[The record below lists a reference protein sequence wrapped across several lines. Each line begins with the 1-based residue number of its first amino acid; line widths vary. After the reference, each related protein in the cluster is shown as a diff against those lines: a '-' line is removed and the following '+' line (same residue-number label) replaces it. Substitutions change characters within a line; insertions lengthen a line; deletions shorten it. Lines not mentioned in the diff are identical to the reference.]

1 MKKTSR
7 PHLSLQTWLLLGTAF
22 LLLASEV
29 LAASR
34 WSGPLERIELAMRDS
49 LMRLRGSQPPN
60 DQIVIV
66 AIDDFSFNWTS
77 QQWPWPRA
85 YMARIVDQL
94 NQAGARLVGLDVM
107 LFETGYD
114 SGGDETLA
122 AALGRAAQAVL
133 VAQIFRDETQSTV
146 TLKLPLPVYRSAL
159 DGIGITG
166 VALDD
171 DAIDRSLQAFDTYG
185 DEIYY
190 HWAFEVAT
198 LSLGVDGPTL
208 TATGLTFNG
217 QNVPLYQGRL
227 LVSYAGPAGTYP
239 TYSASDVADGLV
251 DPAVFRDKIVLIGA
265 TSMTLHDLFPTPISA
280 SSPMPGVEI
289 VANAIDTLM
298 TGAYLR
304 LTPPWVNLLIIIG
317 MALAA
322 WRISKSPRP
331 SLTILL
337 VVGLMLLYL
346 GIAYGVFVLAGL
358 YLPVTGPELMLFLG
372 VILPSIEQAVSQELE
387 RRRIRS
393 LFTRF
398 ISPEMVDQ
406 LLATQDINSL
416 NKRADITILFSDIR
430 GFTSLS
436 EKLTPEEVV
445 ALLNP
450 YLEAMTNIVHKHG
463 GTIDKYEGDAVV
475 AFFGEPVPYADHAI
489 RAVAAALEMHLSL
502 EGLRQKWA
510 GEERMPGKFE
520 IGIGLNSGEVFVGLL
535 GSEQRIN
542 YTVIG
547 DNANLAS
554 RLQDQ
559 TKIIGWPILVSERT
573 ALLVQNEFE
582 VEFAALQAIRG
593 KSEPV
598 KIYRVMGRK
607 GAPENERVRALEV

>member
-7 PHLSLQTWLLLGTAF
+7 PPLSLQTWLLLGTAF

-49 LMRLRGSQPPN
+49 LMRLRGPQPPN

-66 AIDDFSFNWTS
+66 AIDDFSFNWTG

-94 NQAGARLVGLDVM
+94 NQDGARLVGLDVM

-122 AALGRAAQAVL
+122 AALGRSPQAVS
-133 VAQIFRDETQSTV
+133 VAQIFRDETQNTV
-146 TLKLPLPVYRSAL
+146 TLKLPLPIYRSEL

-166 VALDD
+166 VTLDD
-171 DAIDRSLQAFDTYG
+171 DAIDRSLQAYDTYG
-185 DEIYY
+185 DEVYY
-190 HWAFEVAT
+190 HWAFDVAA
-198 LSLGVDGPTL
+198 LSLGVDVPL
-208 TATGLTFNG
+208 LSASGLTFNG
-217 QNVPLYQGRL
+217 QGVPLYQGRL
-227 LVSYAGPAGTYP
+227 LVNYAGPAGTYP

-265 TSMTLHDLFPTPISA
+265 TSITLKDNFPTPISA

-289 VANAIDTLM
+289 VANAINTLM

-304 LTPPWVNLLIIIG
+304 LTPPWVNLLIIVG

-331 SLTILL
+331 SLTLLL

-346 GIAYGVFVLAGL
+346 GIAYGVFVVAGL

-387 RRRIRS
+387 RRRVRN

-416 NKRADITILFSDIR
+416 NKRADLTILFSDIR

-450 YLEAMTNIVHKHG
+450 YLEAMTGIVHRHG

-475 AFFGEPVPYADHAI
+475 AFFGEPVPYADHAV

-510 GEERMPGKFE
+510 SEGRMPGKFE

-542 YTVIG
+542 YTIIG

-559 TKIIGWPILVSERT
+559 TKIVGWPILISERT
-573 ALLVQNEFE
+573 ALLVQDEFE

-598 KIYRVMGRK
+598 KIYKVIGRK
-607 GAPENERVRALEV
+607 GAPENERVRALKV